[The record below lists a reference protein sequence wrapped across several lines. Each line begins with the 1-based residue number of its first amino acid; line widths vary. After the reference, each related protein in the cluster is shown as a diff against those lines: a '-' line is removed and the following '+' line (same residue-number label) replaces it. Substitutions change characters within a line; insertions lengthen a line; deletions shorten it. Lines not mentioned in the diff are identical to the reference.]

1 MTPTRTP
8 RPPRKKLT
16 SMERILIRRA
26 RIIGDLHAGPVL
38 VGIVVDVEIRALVEP
53 MVRRLRCR
61 L

>member
-1 MTPTRTP
+1 
-8 RPPRKKLT
+8 
-16 SMERILIRRA
+16 MERILIRRA
-26 RIIGDLHAGPVL
+26 RIIGDLNAGPVL